1 MTHLATELKAI
12 NMALYPSWASRSLLQ
27 SKPFSPRSPI
37 QSNSLLVV
45 NPLRSV
51 CRSVQD
57 ASILLQSLFSLPLPL
72 FTVDMSISLDCNAHP
87 LPIPVRSIEKGLREN
102 GVSMSFYGRCLF
114 FRCSPDSRRVLLPPF
129 FSLQTNEE
137 KCRVSVFTIR
147 TIIAREDG
155 EIVIYKRLFSPTRL
169 RDKNRLIYDVHLSGR
184 WIRQERDH
192 VQVVPWTRVQQ
203 VQPTILHYERID
215 RFLVCLESP

>member
-114 FRCSPDSRRVLLPPF
+114 FRCSPDLRRVLLPPF

-155 EIVIYKRLFSPTRL
+155 EIVIYKRLFSR
-169 RDKNRLIYDVHLSGR
+169 
-184 WIRQERDH
+184 
-192 VQVVPWTRVQQ
+192 
-203 VQPTILHYERID
+203 
-215 RFLVCLESP
+215 

>member
-87 LPIPVRSIEKGLREN
+87 FVPSRKDSARMEFRCRSMVVVCSSAALPICDAS
-102 GVSMSFYGRCLF
+102 
-114 FRCSPDSRRVLLPPF
+114 
-129 FSLQTNEE
+129 FSLPSF
-137 KCRVSVFTIR
+137 RFR
-147 TIIAREDG
+147 
-155 EIVIYKRLFSPTRL
+155 PTR
-169 RDKNRLIYDVHLSGR
+169 RSVEYPS
-184 WIRQERDH
+184 
-192 VQVVPWTRVQQ
+192 
-203 VQPTILHYERID
+203 
-215 RFLVCLESP
+215 SPFAR